1 MNRRT
6 PTAAR
11 ITAFSAAALALGAC
25 SADGGSEDAGDGAEA
40 RGSYDIDPATGETRA
55 QYTGD
60 DGTTT
65 TLRSGEKVPV
75 ALPAGFTIYP
85 EARVTNNTRVEQGA
99 GQLVLVTP
107 RTGRMHQI
115 RAHLS
120 HIGRPIL
127 GDGYYGGEMRLAGKP
142 VPRLM
147 LHALSLKGPHPD
159 GGALYVDAPP
169 PADFRIAAE
178 GVGASLTEALANL
191 PDPE

>member
-25 SADGGSEDAGDGAEA
+25 SADGGSEDAEDGAEA

-55 QYTGD
+55 EYTGD

-99 GQLVLVTP
+99 GQLVLVTLESEDTP
-107 RTGRMHQI
+107 EQMVAHYRAEAEAAQI
-115 RAHLS
+115 DVATSLS
-120 HIGRPIL
+120 SDATMMI
-127 GDGYYGGEMRLAGKP
+127 GGEDADGTSFSFTATREEDVTQAQ
-142 VPRLM
+142 
-147 LHALSLKGPHPD
+147 LSVARGL
-159 GGALYVDAPP
+159 
-169 PADFRIAAE
+169 E
-178 GVGASLTEALANL
+178 
-191 PDPE
+191 